1 MIVTFSFEEL
11 QALRSGAHEV
21 LAREGGGGVAIAAPP
36 ETRVRVE
43 ALMGRL
49 DGTLSM
55 TTLADQQRVQEALG
69 AISRALLDRMHHE
82 IDVAHPA
89 AEPAVAAYF
98 EYAHARASL
107 RRVRETG
114 AHMRALIEVVTGSPP
129 DDLVAE
135 SFAFPD

>member
-1 MIVTFSFEEL
+1 MIVTLSFEEL
-11 QALRSGAHEV
+11 QALRSGAREV
-21 LAREGGGGVAIAAPP
+21 LADESGGGVAVAAPP

-43 ALMGRL
+43 ALLKRL
-49 DGTLSM
+49 GGSLSM
-55 TTLADQQRVQEALG
+55 TTLADQRRVQQALS

-82 IDVAHPA
+82 IDMAHPA

-107 RRVRETG
+107 RRVRDTG
-114 AHMRALIEVVTGSPP
+114 AHMRAMIEVVTGSPP